1 MKKIYIAPIA
11 GVTDYIY
18 RKILNEFHPDLMFTE
33 MVSVN
38 AVQMGNKKTVDVML
52 RLHENDGVQM
62 FGRDIELMKETALFL
77 EEKGVKNIDINMGC
91 PMPKITKNGYGSAL
105 LEDKEHVKKLLT
117 TIKNALKDETK
128 LSIKIRVGYKDS
140 KDPLFFAKLAE
151 ELGLSHITIHGR
163 TREQM
168 YSGTADWSI
177 IKDIKSKVNI
187 PVIGNGDIFTAE
199 DAIEKINYSNV
210 DGIMLARGIFGNPWL
225 IKQIR
230 EKLEF
235 GEVKTNPTKL
245 DKINM
250 AIKHVNYA
258 REYIDK
264 PFYYEI
270 RKHLCWYIKGMKN
283 ATKFKNEINHIE
295 NYDELLDKLEEFKLL
310 QKED

>member
-1 MKKIYIAPIA
+1 MKKIYVAPIA
-11 GVTDYIY
+11 GVTDFIY
-18 RKILNEFHPDLMFTE
+18 RKILNEFQPDLMFTE

-52 RLHENDGVQM
+52 KLHENDGVQI
-62 FGRDIELMKETALFL
+62 FGKDIELMKDTAIFL
-77 EEKGVKNIDINMGC
+77 EEKGVKNIDVNMGC
-91 PMPKITKNGYGSAL
+91 PMPKITKNGYGAAL

-117 TIKNALKDETK
+117 TIKNSLKEETK
-128 LSIKIRVGYKDS
+128 FSIKIRVGYKDS

-151 ELGLSHITIHGR
+151 DLNLSHITIHGR

-168 YSGTADWSI
+168 YTGIANWEI

-199 DAIEKINYSNV
+199 DAMEKINYSNV

-225 IKQIR
+225 IQQIR
-230 EKLEF
+230 EKISF
-235 GEVKTNPTKL
+235 GEVKTIPTIL
-245 DKINM
+245 DKLNM

-283 ATKFKNEINHIE
+283 ATKLKDEINHID
-295 NYDELLDKLEEFKLL
+295 NYKELLNKLEEFKLL